1 MNLEVDGM
9 VEGASSKAVAGEE
22 NPLQAP
28 FLTVMIPAYN
38 AADYLAQAMEC
49 ILKQPCRDLELLVL
63 NDGSTDNT
71 LDIAREFQR
80 RDPRV
85 VIDDHPNMGLGAN
98 RNHGFRLVRGTW
110 LMFLDH
116 DDLIA
121 PNFYCERTK
130 EALQALLA
138 AGVETLVPSRIYSNE
153 EATRAFRQNVP
164 LEGVFDGA
172 GPASLQLNYEFA
184 TMLYSVGMLRRN
196 NVAFCETRPE
206 MESIYRHQ
214 AVFCSNKVLFT
225 NNLWFAIRRD
235 NPQQITK
242 NWDWPAVAR
251 VRAEQ
256 YAKLVDWHRDRG
268 TTGEVLEQ
276 MEGRARQAKVDAQAA
291 NMPAPRR
298 NVFQRMK
305 DRRQQQRER
314 ERQQRE
320 REQWLADMLP
330 MDQFLYTDDELS
342 AAWDKTL
349 ALLPKA

>member
-1 MNLEVDGM
+1 MNTESSTMANHGGSKVASAGDCSFQG
-9 VEGASSKAVAGEE
+9 EGA
-22 NPLQAP
+22 AP

-49 ILKQPCRDLELLVL
+49 ILNQPCRDLELLVL

-71 LDIAREFQR
+71 LAIAREFQR
-80 RDPRV
+80 RDSRV

-121 PNFYCERTK
+121 PNYYCECTK
-130 EALQALLA
+130 RALGKLLA

-153 EATRAFRQNVP
+153 EVTRGFRQNVP
-164 LEGVFDGA
+164 IEGVFVGA

-184 TMLYSVGMLRRN
+184 TMLYSVDMLRRN
-196 NVAFCETRPE
+196 NVVFCETRPE

-256 YAKLVDWHRDRG
+256 YDNLVEWHRHRG
-268 TTGEVLEQ
+268 TTGEVMDQMRQRAGQAWKDLE
-276 MEGRARQAKVDAQAA
+276 AA
-291 NMPAPRR
+291 NRPQPRR
-298 NVFQRMK
+298 NVFQRMQ
-305 DRRQQQRER
+305 DRRRAK
-314 ERQQRE
+314 RE
-320 REQWLADMLP
+320 REQWFADMVPMDRFFYTDQELAD
-330 MDQFLYTDDELS
+330 
-342 AAWDKTL
+342 AWDKTL
-349 ALLPKA
+349 QVLPIA

>member
-1 MNLEVDGM
+1 MNQVESGM
-9 VEGASSKAVAGEE
+9 VQGSGSKAVPGGER
-22 NPLQAP
+22 PSQAAP

-38 AADYLAQAMEC
+38 AANYLAQAMEC
-49 ILKQPCRDLELLVL
+49 ILNQPCRDLELLVL
-63 NDGSTDNT
+63 NDGSTDDT
-71 LDIAREFQR
+71 LSIAREFQR

-130 EALQALLA
+130 EALGALLA

-164 LEGVFDGA
+164 IEGVFDGA

-184 TMLYSVGMLRRN
+184 TMLYSVDMLRRN
-196 NVAFCETRPE
+196 GVAFCETRPE

-256 YAKLVDWHRDRG
+256 YANLVEWHRLRG

-276 MEGRARQAKVDAQAA
+276 MQERARQAQADVEA
-291 NMPAPRR
+291 ASQPAPRR

-305 DRRQQQRER
+305 DRRQAQRD
-314 ERQQRE
+314 
-320 REQWLADMLP
+320 REQWLAGMVP
-330 MDQFLYTDDELS
+330 MDEFLYTDAELS
-342 AAWDKTL
+342 AAWDKCL
-349 ALLPKA
+349 DALPIA

>member
-63 NDGSTDNT
+63 NDGSMDNT

-153 EATRAFRQNVP
+153 EATRAFR
-164 LEGVFDGA
+164 
-172 GPASLQLNYEFA
+172 
-184 TMLYSVGMLRRN
+184 
-196 NVAFCETRPE
+196 
-206 MESIYRHQ
+206 
-214 AVFCSNKVLFT
+214 
-225 NNLWFAIRRD
+225 
-235 NPQQITK
+235 
-242 NWDWPAVAR
+242 
-251 VRAEQ
+251 
-256 YAKLVDWHRDRG
+256 
-268 TTGEVLEQ
+268 
-276 MEGRARQAKVDAQAA
+276 
-291 NMPAPRR
+291 
-298 NVFQRMK
+298 
-305 DRRQQQRER
+305 
-314 ERQQRE
+314 
-320 REQWLADMLP
+320 
-330 MDQFLYTDDELS
+330 
-342 AAWDKTL
+342 
-349 ALLPKA
+349 